1 MVRAIACLFTAVPLL
16 ALAQDLR
23 ERSLEQEQRALAS
36 PASNC

>member
-1 MVRAIACLFTAVPLL
+1 MVRAIACLVTVPLL